1 MEIKN
6 HFEVPLPP
14 DQAWKLLMDIP
25 RIVPCMPGAEL
36 VEMVD
41 ERTFKGTVAVKLG
54 PVGLVFKGT
63 AQFEQRDDRAH
74 SARATARGTDT
85 KGRGGAN
92 ATVTFNLAPAGAG
105 SRVDVVTD
113 IALSGSVAQ
122 YGRGTGIIQGVA
134 TQLINQFAASLRSML
149 AEREAVLPLATT
161 QTGPAYSTEPTATS
175 SASRAEPAPV
185 KPIGGF
191 TLMLTVLTDAIAG
204 LFKKKRDN

>member
-6 HFEVPLPP
+6 NFEVPLPP
-14 DQAWKLLMDIP
+14 DEAWALLMDIP

-41 ERTFKGTVAVKLG
+41 DRTFKGTVAVKLG
-54 PVGLVFKGT
+54 PVALVFKGT
-63 AQFEQRDDRAH
+63 AQFEERDDQAH
-74 SARATARGTDT
+74 AARAVGRGADT

-92 ATVTFNLAPAGAG
+92 ATVTFNLAPSGTG

-122 YGRGTGIIQGVA
+122 YGRGTSIIQSVA
-134 TQLINQFAASLRSML
+134 TQLVNQFAASLRTML
-149 AEREAVLPLATT
+149 AQREAAAPFASNQTTPLRS
-161 QTGPAYSTEPTATS
+161 TGPAATPS
-175 SASRAEPAPV
+175 VPVSAVPV

-191 TLMLTVLTDAIAG
+191 TLVLTVLMDAIAG
-204 LFKKKRDN
+204 FFKKKKEHD